1 MSDFMEHKL
10 IEEFKDRVCFSREE
24 LLGFY
29 LSFEPDLKEG
39 TFSWRIF
46 DLKNK
51 NIIRPVRRG
60 LYVISHKPVY
70 KPVLSPNF
78 IELAKQ
84 ITTTFEDVNYCIWE
98 TEWLNEFSQHQSGK
112 QIVLIEIEKDF
123 LDSLYFEIK
132 DSSEYELYLNP
143 DEKTIRY
150 YIAESNYPVI
160 IKKMVTRS
168 PVASRIEKGGQFYT
182 PLLEKILVDLFAD
195 EQLFYFLQG
204 SELSHIYKNAISNY
218 AIDFTK
224 LFSYAKRRDR
234 EEDIRQFLINHMP
247 QLVKDII

>member
-1 MSDFMEHKL
+1 MSDFIEHKL
-10 IEEFKDRVCFSREE
+10 IDEFKDRVCFSRDE

-60 LYVISHKPVY
+60 LYVISNKPVY
-70 KPVLSPNF
+70 KPVLSPHL

-112 QIVLIEIEKDF
+112 RIVLIEIEKDF

-132 DSSEYELYLNP
+132 DSSEFELYLNP

>member
-123 LDSLYFEIK
+123 VESMYYEIK
-132 DSSEYELYLNP
+132 DSSDYELYLNP